1 MSQDPVAWRYWKDKF
16 ACWEYSDTPLV
27 FPAVPA
33 GTKMEPLYAATDA
46 RIQALE
52 ADNRAAWAT
61 NRAIDKARME
71 DRARA
76 DKVAQDA
83 IRLYQGL
90 VRARQPLFPHI
101 DQEEVMARDFP
112 LIAALKS

>member
-1 MSQDPVAWRYWKDKF
+1 MSQFVMSKF
-16 ACWEYSDTPLV
+16 ATQAD
-27 FPAVPA
+27 
-33 GTKMEPLYAATDA
+33 MYAAMKA
-46 RIQALE
+46 RIAELE
-52 ADNRAAWAT
+52 ADNKVAWTT

-71 DRARA
+71 DCARA

-90 VRARQPLFPHI
+90 VRARQNLFPRI

-112 LIAALKS
+112 LIAALKAKS